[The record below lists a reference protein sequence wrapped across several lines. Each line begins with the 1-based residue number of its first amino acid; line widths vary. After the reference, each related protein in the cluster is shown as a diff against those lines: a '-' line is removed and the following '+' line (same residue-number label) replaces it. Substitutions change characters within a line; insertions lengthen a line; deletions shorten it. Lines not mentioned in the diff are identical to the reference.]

1 MSGFA
6 DLARA
11 AAEARRSRPGV
22 PLALATL
29 VGVEGSSYRQPGAR
43 LLVDA
48 DGRVL
53 AGAISGGCL
62 EGDVAARAA
71 GVCVRGVPET
81 LTYDLRN
88 DLEAIWG
95 FGSACDG
102 IATVLLEPL
111 TADAAGTDWLA
122 HADAVRLARRG
133 GAVITHLAG
142 DDRGSRG
149 TVAVL
154 DGSAINPVSGG
165 ARPFESQ
172 NETQHETLLRGA
184 AVARR
189 TGRAQVER
197 TDAGTFF
204 IDPLVA
210 PIALN
215 VIGAGRGAEAFAR
228 IGTTLRWEVVVAD
241 HREALLDALTLPA
254 GVTSRVLRPEDT
266 EPAALPCDNRTAIA
280 LLTHIFDTDLAWL
293 TRLLPSPAPYIG
305 VLGSRQRA
313 AKLLERV
320 GESIVCTPAMLQRV
334 HAPIGLDLGG
344 ETPESIA
351 LAAIAEI
358 EAVMHARPGGLLR
371 ERQSPIHERTP
382 VPATD
387 RSPRASVDSS
397 VDTSALRCARPDG
410 E

>member
-11 AAEARRSRPGV
+11 AAEARRSRPEV

-62 EGDVAARAA
+62 EGDVGARAA
-71 GVCVRGVPET
+71 EVCARGVPET

-111 TADAAGTDWLA
+111 LADAAGADWLA
-122 HADAVRLARRG
+122 HADAVRLSRRG
-133 GAVITHLAG
+133 GAVITQLAG
-142 DDRGSRG
+142 DSASTRG
-149 TVAVL
+149 TLAVV
-154 DGSAINPVSGG
+154 DGAVIAPVSGHDVG
-165 ARPFESQ
+165 LAAQS
-172 NETQHETLLRGA
+172 ETLLRGA
-184 AVARR
+184 DVARR
-189 TGRAQVER
+189 TGRAHVER
-197 TDAGTFF
+197 TEAGTFF
-204 IDPLVA
+204 IDPLIA
-210 PIALN
+210 PIALH

-228 IGTTLRWEVVVAD
+228 IGTTLGWDVVVAD

-254 GVTSRVLRPEDT
+254 SVASRVLRPDDAEA
-266 EPAALPCDNRTAIA
+266 AALPCDGRTAIA

-382 VPATD
+382 VPTTD
-387 RSPRASVDSS
+387 RTTARD
-397 VDTSALRCARPDG
+397 VDTSALGCARPLD